1 MDKGSIIA
9 IVVAAIVMVA
19 SASYVFSVENVDDG
33 YPIEL
38 YMASANITDM
48 TYDNPSSYDLR
59 DHGLVTPVRDQGS
72 FGTCWA
78 HSTIACIENS
88 LIRNGYA
95 GTDVDLSE
103 AWLAHTVDALSYDD
117 PRISGD
123 RLVNGDILTLGGTD
137 QTAALIASCGVGL
150 TDESVVPYSVLDDG
164 SFPDSVENRYVVT
177 GTTLIN
183 SMDLDAIKHMI
194 SEGYALS
201 LNYTVDMKYY
211 TISESDSDDRIVSV
225 YVDDRNAQ
233 ANHLVTVIG
242 YDDAYPASNF
252 KSQPPADGAWLIKN
266 SWGTDVPLVDSTGCF
281 WLSYWSY
288 GVGSLIA
295 VDAAP
300 VNEVED
306 NIYMY
311 DGGVSLNQDITF
323 GNYGAMANVFVSDG
337 DETLTAV
344 SFVLNSNTGVDYTV
358 RVFKGMT
365 DDKDPS
371 SGECVLTQSGRADFA
386 GMVRVDL
393 DKGIV
398 LGEGERFSVVVD
410 LYVQGSYV
418 YLAVDTSSDMYDPT
432 DLKQVWGENRTT
444 AHAGESFI
452 GSDGV
457 QWMDLGSDGMSN
469 IRIKAYTE
477 DN

>member
-1 MDKGSIIA
+1 MGS
-9 IVVAAIVMVA
+9 
-19 SASYVFSVENVDDG
+19 
-33 YPIEL
+33 
-38 YMASANITDM
+38 
-48 TYDNPSSYDLR
+48 
-59 DHGLVTPVRDQGS
+59 
-72 FGTCWA
+72 
-78 HSTIACIENS
+78 
-88 LIRNGYA
+88 
-95 GTDVDLSE
+95 
-103 AWLAHTVDALSYDD
+103 
-117 PRISGD
+117 
-123 RLVNGDILTLGGTD
+123 
-137 QTAALIASCGVGL
+137 
-150 TDESVVPYSVLDDG
+150 VP
-164 SFPDSVENRYVVT
+164 
-177 GTTLIN
+177 
-183 SMDLDAIKHMI
+183 
-194 SEGYALS
+194 
-201 LNYTVDMKYY
+201 
-211 TISESDSDDRIVSV
+211 
-225 YVDDRNAQ
+225 
-233 ANHLVTVIG
+233 
-242 YDDAYPASNF
+242 
-252 KSQPPADGAWLIKN
+252 
-266 SWGTDVPLVDSTGCF
+266 
-281 WLSYWSY
+281 
-288 GVGSLIA
+288 IA

-410 LYVQGSYV
+410 LYVQESYV

-452 GSDGV
+452 SSDGV